1 VPPLP
6 GFRTHGSPEARRR
19 ILLVLFPSAELGFQ
33 ASQPPPD
40 FDLTAVGLSGLA
52 KRAALRRRSF
62 SIFPPAGA
70 LSECPSLS
78 VSHEARRSPCP
89 VLDRRSTARPRSS
102 FNRGAPCFFHTYPG
116 LCAGLIF
123 LVLLRR
129 AQPPPLCQDL
139 LSARR
144 RCPVIGF
151 LCCFPSRKLGF
162 GAIARMFSL
171 LSVGHYVC
179 LN

>member
-6 GFRTHGSPEARRR
+6 GFRTNGSPEARRR

-40 FDLTAVGLSGLA
+40 FDLIAVGLSGLA

-70 LSECPSLS
+70 PSECPSLS

-116 LCAGLIF
+116 FCAGLIF
-123 LVLLRR
+123 FGSVEARTAAAALSRSPVCAPSLSGDWFPLLFSFLQARFRR
-129 AQPPPLCQDL
+129 H
-139 LSARR
+139 R
-144 RCPVIGF
+144 
-151 LCCFPSRKLGF
+151 
-162 GAIARMFSL
+162 
-171 LSVGHYVC
+171 
-179 LN
+179 